1 MKEEQA
7 LDLESRIKAI
17 AVSRP
22 TLLRVDGHEQDL
34 VAWAIKA
41 LEDAG
46 IYPSLKWIT
55 KVAGGQV
62 AQRDLE
68 PTVAKFY
75 EHRKLEQKRKNRVND
90 VDHLADLYQ
99 VVLAR
104 AREEVRAELS
114 DEMKSIH
121 AEWQK
126 LEQKQQQIENERREV
141 ARQLLLVEE
150 ARLLT
155 QSEVQQ
161 LRDDQRA
168 MVEKV
173 AQSAIELAAARSES
187 DQLGRV

>member
-1 MKEEQA
+1 M
-7 LDLESRIKAI
+7 
-17 AVSRP
+17 
-22 TLLRVDGHEQDL
+22 